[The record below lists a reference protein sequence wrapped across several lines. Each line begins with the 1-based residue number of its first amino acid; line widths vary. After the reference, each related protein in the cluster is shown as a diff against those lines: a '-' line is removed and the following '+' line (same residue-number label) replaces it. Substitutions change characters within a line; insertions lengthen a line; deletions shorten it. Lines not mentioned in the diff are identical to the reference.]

1 MSEKICLHCGGP
13 VLENLPQVEMG
24 NIRGYLCG
32 ESGNR
37 CWQRLGEEAFLTVG
51 HDSEEGSREK
61 QCYFEGMQV

>member
-1 MSEKICLHCGGP
+1 MSEKICLNCGGP

-37 CWQRLGEEAFLTVG
+37 CWQRLGEETFLVVG
-51 HDSEEGSREK
+51 HDFEEGSREK
-61 QCYFEGMQV
+61 QCYFEGM